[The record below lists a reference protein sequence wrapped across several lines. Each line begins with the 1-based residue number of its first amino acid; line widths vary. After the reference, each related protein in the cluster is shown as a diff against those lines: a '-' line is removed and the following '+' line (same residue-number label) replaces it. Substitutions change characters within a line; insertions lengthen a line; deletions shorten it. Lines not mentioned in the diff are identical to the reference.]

1 MQTNM
6 RALLKAVRT
15 SNLDPEAGKARYV
28 RAFSPEPPT
37 QSLIVLRRDQITI
50 EDDSAFIPDLTF
62 DIDLHALEMSTTES
76 SRRSSLLSPH
86 TARSSLS
93 SQPEGSMT
101 GLIIPSSSGGGG
113 DIGGFQLPSEQ
124 GSSIQRQQR
133 INRLLED
140 DGEAFGIDPG
150 FSIDAD
156 GNMVTGP
163 AAADEILPGA
173 RVRTPD
179 DRGILPPSSEVR
191 AGTQGAQ
198 YDVSAKPPFR

>member
-15 SNLDPEAGKARYV
+15 SNLDLEAGKARYA
-28 RAFSPEPPT
+28 RLSFLEAAA
-37 QSLIVLRRDQITI
+37 QSLTVLRRDQITI

-62 DIDLHALEMSTTES
+62 NLDLHALELSTTES

-101 GLIIPSSSGGGG
+101 GLIIPSSSGGNG

-124 GSSIQRQQR
+124 GSSVQRQQR
-133 INRLLED
+133 LNRLLED
-140 DGEAFGIDPG
+140 DGEAFDIDPG

-156 GNMVTGP
+156 GNLVEGP
-163 AAADEILPGA
+163 AAADERLPGA
-173 RVRTPD
+173 RMRTPE
-179 DRGILPPSSEVR
+179 DRGILLPSSEVR
-191 AGTQGAQ
+191 VGTQGAQ
-198 YDVSAKPPFR
+198 YDVSAKPPF

>member
-1 MQTNM
+1 
-6 RALLKAVRT
+6 
-15 SNLDPEAGKARYV
+15 
-28 RAFSPEPPT
+28 
-37 QSLIVLRRDQITI
+37 
-50 EDDSAFIPDLTF
+50 
-62 DIDLHALEMSTTES
+62 
-76 SRRSSLLSPH
+76 
-86 TARSSLS
+86 
-93 SQPEGSMT
+93 MT

-140 DGEAFGIDPG
+140 DGEGFDIDPG

-156 GNMVTGP
+156 GNVLVEGP
-163 AAADEILPGA
+163 AAADEGLPGA

-179 DRGILPPSSEVR
+179 DRGNLPPSSEVR